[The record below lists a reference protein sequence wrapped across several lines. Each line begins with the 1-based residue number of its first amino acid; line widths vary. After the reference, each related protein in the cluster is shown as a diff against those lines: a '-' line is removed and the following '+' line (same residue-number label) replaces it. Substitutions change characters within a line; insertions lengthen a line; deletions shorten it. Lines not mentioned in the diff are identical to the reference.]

1 MSHPTPFVWLDPEGQ
16 GRNVH
21 AYFRYGLSLR
31 ATPKEAKLHLFA
43 DSNYHLRANGEF
55 VGYGPV
61 RFYPE
66 FPEYDTYDL
75 RAHLRP
81 GRNVIA
87 VHVLYN
93 GFATFHTLANRP
105 GFVAWGR
112 ARDGRGKAFDLA
124 TPGGWRCARAT
135 GYDAEAPRFSFA
147 QGPIH
152 LYDERKDLAG
162 WDRPGK
168 PGGEWHA
175 PEIVPWQNA
184 WGELKPRSIP
194 YLTRDA
200 RTPARLLSAHE
211 HLDHEDIL
219 SFRMIQH
226 YDPKLHVPPPA
237 DGFARTQI
245 YSPRAQKVRVGL
257 YWGEHFLNG
266 REIKK
271 EAQRPEQLARS
282 DAELDLREGWNAFFV
297 HCGLVSAAWEFH
309 MAVPKTAGLE
319 FSPDGKH
326 GDELAFRTAGPI
338 SREETQK
345 WPPWKPDSLPQ
356 LLAALE
362 PHWRPV
368 KRDSLPASP
377 AKGLA
382 WCELGPA
389 LKLDPHVARDL
400 SVAAGKPTSFIFDMG
415 GEVLGRIFVELDGPE
430 GTVVDVGHTEEL
442 KDSRPLPLGER
453 TETSA
458 GESGVR
464 GQRPFLFKA
473 VLVQAGERHVSRGGS
488 SRLETFTPRGFR
500 YLQVAVRNHD
510 APVVLRKVG
519 VVSQVY
525 PHEKAGS
532 FACSDALLN
541 EIWEMGWRTLRACSE
556 DVYTDCP
563 WRERTL
569 YAGDLLPELATTLVT
584 SGDTRLARRCLH
596 IFLQSQSPEDESQ
609 QGMAPRERR
618 GQLLG
623 DYPLITLLIA
633 DWYVRY
639 AKDREF
645 SAYAFPFFQRML
657 NCLRATR
664 AENGLFQGAS
674 QPFIDHVKQVKDG
687 QVCALNALI
696 ARAYAA
702 LGGWARWLGKAKEAR
717 EYERLGRSTGAAV
730 RRLFWDAQA
739 GAFGDALVNGKL
751 AAEHAISS
759 SAWPSCY
766 GLTTPAQEQGLQAH
780 VGRRAEASELGR
792 KEFCT
797 PYGAFY
803 LLGGL
808 YEHGGEGLAED
819 LMRRLWGQ
827 MAAFGSDTVWEMFSP
842 DNSLTHAWSSAPT
855 YYLSTRALGVRLG
868 FPEAADLSRV
878 TIAPQS
884 ETFDWAAGVVPHPR
898 GKVSVRWRV
907 EGPQLVL
914 DYAAP
919 KGVRCDV
926 RPQGRLAK
934 LELWVN
940 GKPQGNH

>member
-1 MSHPTPFVWLDPEGQ
+1 MPHPTPFVWLNREGQ

-21 AYFRYGLSLR
+21 AYFRHELNLR
-31 ATPKEAKLHLFA
+31 TAPKKAKLHLFA
-43 DSNYHLRANGEF
+43 DSNYHLRVNGEF

-75 RAHLRP
+75 RAHLWP

-87 VHVLYN
+87 VHVLSN
-93 GFATFHTLANRP
+93 GFATFHALANRP
-105 GFVAWGR
+105 GFVAWGKV
-112 ARDGRGKAFDLA
+112 RDGRGKTFDLA

-152 LYDERKDLAG
+152 LYDERKDPWAH
-162 WDRPGK
+162 DRPGK
-168 PGGEWHA
+168 PGGQWHTPA
-175 PEIVPWQNA
+175 KVPWQDA

-194 YLTRDA
+194 HLTQDA

-211 HLDHEDIL
+211 HLDREEIL

-226 YDPKLHVPPPA
+226 YNPKLHVPPTA

-245 YSPRAQKVRVGL
+245 HSPRAQKVRVGL

-266 REIKK
+266 QEIKK
-271 EAQRPEQLARS
+271 EAQRPEQFARN

-297 HCGLVSAAWEFH
+297 HCGLVFAAWEFH
-309 MAVPKTAGLE
+309 VAVPKAAELE

-326 GDELAFRTAGPI
+326 GDEAAFKIAGPI

-368 KRDSLPASP
+368 KRDPLPASP

-382 WCELGPA
+382 WCEFGPA

-400 SVAAGKPTSFIFDMG
+400 PVAAGKPTSFIFDMG
-415 GEVLGRIFVELDGPE
+415 GEVLGRIFVEFDGPE

-442 KDSRPLPLGER
+442 KGS
-453 TETSA
+453 
-458 GESGVR
+458 
-464 GQRPFLFKA
+464 RPFLFKA
-473 VLVQAGERHVSRGGS
+473 VLVQAGERHVSRGGP

-510 APVVLRKVG
+510 APVVLRQVG

-532 FACSDALLN
+532 FECSDALLN

-569 YAGDLLPELATTLVT
+569 YAGDLLPEFATTLVT

-596 IFLQSQSPEDESQ
+596 IFLQSQSPENEWQ
-609 QGMAPRERR
+609 HGMAPRERDR
-618 GQLLG
+618 QSLG

-657 NCLRATR
+657 NGLRTLR
-664 AENGLFQGAS
+664 AENGLFQAAS
-674 QPFIDHVKQVKDG
+674 QPFIDHVKQIKDG

-696 ARAYAA
+696 ARACAA
-702 LGGWARWLGKAKEAR
+702 LGGWARRLGKAKEAR

-730 RRLFWDAQA
+730 RRLFWDSQA

-766 GLTTPAQEQGLQAH
+766 GLTSPAQEVGIHAH
-780 VGRRAEASELGR
+780 IRRRAEASELGR

-819 LMRRLWGQ
+819 LVRRLWGQ
-827 MAAFGSDTVWEMFSP
+827 MAAFGSDTVWEVFSP

-868 FPEAADLSRV
+868 FPEAVDLSRI

-884 ETFDWAAGVVPHPR
+884 ETLDWAAGVVPHPR

-907 EGPQLVL
+907 ESRRLVL
-914 DYAAP
+914 DYAAS

-940 GKPQGNH
+940 GRRAER